1 VVCSLSLADG
11 VAVDLIIDGLHRAVE
26 PRAAP
31 RVLDLLR
38 GNDCASCAPNVHWL
52 QSMAPW
58 AARGREAGLASW
70 TRLAQAVMSLGLQ

>member
-1 VVCSLSLADG
+1 MVLPSTSSSMVSTAPLS
-11 VAVDLIIDGLHRAVE
+11 
-26 PRAAP
+26 PAP

-52 QSMAPW
+52 QSRAPW

-70 TRLAQAVMSLGLQ
+70 TRLAQAVVSLGLQ